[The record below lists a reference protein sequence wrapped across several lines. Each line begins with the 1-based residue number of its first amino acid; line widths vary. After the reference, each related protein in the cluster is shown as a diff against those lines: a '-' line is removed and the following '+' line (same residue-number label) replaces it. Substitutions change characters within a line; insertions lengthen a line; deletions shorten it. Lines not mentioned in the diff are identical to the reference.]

1 MPTTDFALLRH
12 QVRTLGRRG
21 SAGYPPE
28 LRERLVAAA
37 RELRAARFAWVAVA
51 EQLGVSVGFIRGAL
65 QAPARGIALV
75 PVHIAPAA
83 AAATPIT
90 LHSPA
95 GWRVEG
101 LRLDDLAAILAA
113 LS

>member
-1 MPTTDFALLRH
+1 MLTDFTTLRQH
-12 QVRTLGRRG
+12 VRTLGRRG

-28 LRERLVAAA
+28 LRGRLIAAA
-37 RELRAARFAWVAVA
+37 HELRAARCSWETVADN
-51 EQLGVSVGFIRGAL
+51 LGVSVGYIRRAISETE
-65 QAPARGIALV
+65 AVSLV
-75 PVHIAPAA
+75 PVHIVRPTAS
-83 AAATPIT
+83 PIV

-101 LRLDDLAAILAA
+101 LRLDDLPALLAA

>member
-1 MPTTDFALLRH
+1 MLTDFSALRQ

-37 RELRAARFAWVAVA
+37 RELRAARCSWMTVADN
-51 EQLGVSVGFIRGAL
+51 LGVSVSFIRLACAGSVTQPPSFL
-65 QAPARGIALV
+65 
-75 PVHIAPAA
+75 PVRVAA
-83 AAATPIT
+83 SATAPIT
-90 LHSPA
+90 LHSPT

-101 LRLDDLAAILAA
+101 LRLDDLPALLAA

>member
-1 MPTTDFALLRH
+1 MLTDFSALRQ

-28 LRERLVAAA
+28 LRERLIAAA
-37 RELRAARFAWVAVA
+37 RELRAARCSWVTVA
-51 EQLGVSVGFIRGAL
+51 DNLGVSVGFIRLACADS
-65 QAPARGIALV
+65 APRPAAFV
-75 PVHIAPAA
+75 PVHVTAPP
-83 AAATPIT
+83 TSPIT

-101 LRLDDLAAILAA
+101 LRLDDLPALLAA
-113 LS
+113 LK

>member
-1 MPTTDFALLRH
+1 MLTDFTALRQH
-12 QVRTLGRRG
+12 VRALGRRG

-28 LRERLVAAA
+28 LRGRLIAAA
-37 RELRAARFAWVAVA
+37 RELRAARCSWETVADN
-51 EQLGVSVGFIRGAL
+51 LGVSVGYIRRASSENETAVG
-65 QAPARGIALV
+65 LV
-75 PVHIAPAA
+75 PVHIVRPTASA
-83 AAATPIT
+83 IV

-101 LRLDDLAAILAA
+101 LRLDDLPALLAA

>member
-1 MPTTDFALLRH
+1 MLTDFSALRQ

-21 SAGYPPE
+21 SRGYPTE
-28 LRERLVAAA
+28 LRDRLVAAA
-37 RELRAARFAWVAVA
+37 HELRAARCSWETVANN
-51 EQLGVSVGFIRGAL
+51 LGVSVGFIRLACSDAVPRTPG
-65 QAPARGIALV
+65 LV
-75 PVHIAPAA
+75 PVRIVAPAA
-83 AAATPIT
+83 TTPIT

-101 LRLDDLAAILAA
+101 LQLGDLAALVAA